1 MVPRV
6 EDILDGSGVEYRVME
21 LTDRAVSV
29 DDVVRFSKG
38 EINPEE
44 ICKTI
49 LVKSKAGFTALFLR
63 GSDRVS
69 FKKLKGVMGKA
80 RIASPEDVM
89 EITGVEPGAVCPLI
103 VTVPVIVDWKLLR
116 LDRVNF
122 GSGNHLYG
130 IEMKSVDLYK
140 VMDYT
145 VADFTEPPEM
155 Q

>member
-1 MVPRV
+1 MVLRV
-6 EDILDGSGVEYRVME
+6 EDILDGAGVEYRVME

-29 DDVVRFSKG
+29 DDVVRFSKDD
-38 EINPEE
+38 INPDE

-69 FKKLKGVMGKA
+69 FKKLKAVLEKA
-80 RIASPEDVM
+80 RIASPEQVM
-89 EITGVEPGAVCPLI
+89 EITGVMPGAVCPLL
-103 VTVPVIVDWKLLR
+103 VTVPVIVDWRLLR

-122 GSGNHLYG
+122 GSGDHLFG
-130 IEMKSVDLYK
+130 IEMKSIDLYK

-145 VADFTEPPEM
+145 VADFTEH
-155 Q
+155 

>member
-1 MVPRV
+1 MVMVLRV
-6 EDILDGSGVEYRVME
+6 EEILDGAGVEYRLME

-29 DDVVRFSKG
+29 DDVVRLSKG
-38 EINPEE
+38 KINPDE

-69 FKKLKGVMGKA
+69 FKKLKAVTGKA

-89 EITGVEPGAVCPLI
+89 EITGVEPGAVCPLL

-122 GSGNHLYG
+122 GSGDHLYG
-130 IEMKSVDLYK
+130 IEMKSVDLYR

-145 VADFTEPPEM
+145 VADFTEP
-155 Q
+155 

>member
-1 MVPRV
+1 MVLRV
-6 EDILDGSGVEYRVME
+6 EDILDGAGVEYRIRE

-38 EINPEE
+38 EINPDE

-49 LVKSKAGFTALFLR
+49 LVKSKTGFTALFLR

-69 FKKLKGVMGKA
+69 FKKLKAVTGKA

-89 EITGVEPGAVCPLI
+89 EITGVMPGAVCPLL

-122 GSGNHLYG
+122 GSGDHLHG
-130 IEMKSVDLYK
+130 IEMKSVDLYR

-145 VADFTEPPEM
+145 VADFTEP
-155 Q
+155 

>member
-1 MVPRV
+1 MVMVLCV
-6 EDILDGSGVEYRVME
+6 EDILDGAGVEYRVME

-29 DDVVRFSKG
+29 DDVVRLFKG
-38 EINPEE
+38 EINPDE

-49 LVKSKAGFTALFLR
+49 LVKSKAGFISLFLR

-69 FKKLKGVMGKA
+69 FKKLKEVVGKS

-89 EITGVEPGAVCPLI
+89 EITGVLPGAVCPLL
-103 VTVPVIVDWKLLR
+103 VTTPVIVDWKLLR

-130 IEMKSVDLYK
+130 IEMKSVDLYR

-145 VADFTEPPEM
+145 VIDFTEP
-155 Q
+155 

>member
-1 MVPRV
+1 
-6 EDILDGSGVEYRVME
+6 ME

-29 DDVVRFSKG
+29 DDVVRLSKG
-38 EINPEE
+38 DINPDE

-49 LVKSKAGFTALFLR
+49 VVRSKTGFTALFLR

-69 FKKLKGVMGKA
+69 FKKLKAVIGKA
-80 RIASPEDVM
+80 RIVSPEDVL
-89 EITGVEPGAVCPLI
+89 EITGVMPGAVCPLL
-103 VTVPVIVDWKLLR
+103 VTVPVIVDWKLLS
-116 LDRVNF
+116 LEKVNF

-145 VADFTEPPEM
+145 VADITEP
-155 Q
+155 